1 MSKARAKELI
11 DLGDR
16 LFTAKETLDQ
26 LNQEIAE
33 QVFPSRADFTTTL
46 ELGDEYAAHL
56 DDSFPVLL
64 HRELSDSMSAML
76 RPKGKQ
82 WFRCTTLDDD
92 LDAEV
97 ENARYLEHVVKTM
110 WRKLYDA
117 RSKFIRATKEGD
129 RDYAA
134 FGMAVISV
142 EEAPKKR
149 DHLYMRS
156 HHLRDCAW
164 LENDIGEID
173 HLHRKEM
180 FTARRMKL
188 TFGEKHL
195 DDTIKRACEKEPMK
209 EFPVRVIVMPADE
222 YDYAGRDSGGD
233 GGRKGGRAKRLPFT
247 VCYVDVQ
254 NTKVL
259 REGGLPD
266 FPYVVPRWQTISG
279 SQYAFSPAAMTA
291 LPDARLAQMMAHIL
305 LEAGEKAVEPPM
317 IGTEEAVKEVN
328 IQSGAMSWIDYA
340 YDEKLGEAL
349 RPLRIEGDF
358 RTGFALRQDLRDL
371 LARAFF
377 IDRLKLPEATGK
389 MTAYEVSQRIEEHV
403 RNLLPLFEPIEVEYN
418 TRLLD
423 KTFSVLRNMG
433 LFPLE
438 EVPEALHHADVT
450 WAFESPLQE
459 AQSRLLVAK
468 GEETLSK
475 VFAAKQSG
483 FIAVDPVYS
492 DRIVKDVVR
501 GINGPATWR
510 KSAEEEQ
517 AEVEAMALAKKLEG
531 AAREIATAGEV
542 ATRAGQGLQALQGA
556 GVLPMPPPGGP
567 GGAQPGAAP
576 AAGGPATLPAGVP
589 GAPAQGQ
596 AGAWPLAA

>member
-1 MSKARAKELI
+1 MSKTRAKDLI

-16 LFTAKETLDQ
+16 LFTAKQQLDQ
-26 LNQEIAE
+26 LNQDIAE
-33 QVFPSRADFTTTL
+33 QIYPARADFTTTL
-46 ELGDEYAAHL
+46 NLGDEYSQHL

-76 RPKGKQ
+76 RPKGEA
-82 WFRCTTLDDD
+82 WFRCTTLDEEA
-92 LDAEV
+92 DAEV
-97 ENARYLEHVVKTM
+97 ENARFLEYIGNTM
-110 WRKLYDA
+110 RRKLYDT

-129 RDYAA
+129 RDYSA
-134 FGMAVISV
+134 FGMCVISV
-142 EEAPKKR
+142 EEAPRKR

-180 FTARRMKL
+180 YTARKMKL
-188 TFGEKHL
+188 AFGEKNLHES
-195 DDTIKRACEKEPMK
+195 IKRACEKEPNK
-209 EFPVRVIVMPADE
+209 EFQVRIVVMPRDE
-222 YDYAGRDSGGD
+222 YDYASDEKD
-233 GGRKGGRAKRLPFT
+233 GRKGSKRLPFT
-247 VCYVDVQ
+247 VCYIDVD
-254 NTKVL
+254 NCKIL

-291 LPDARLAQMMAHIL
+291 LPDARMAQMMAHIL

-328 IQSGAMSWIDYA
+328 IASGAMSWIDYA

-371 LARAFF
+371 LSRAFF
-377 IDRLKLPEATGK
+377 IDRLKLPEATK
-389 MTAYEVSQRIEEHV
+389 DMTAYEVSQRIEEHV

-423 KTFSVLRNMG
+423 KAFSVLRNMG
-433 LFPLE
+433 EFDWSLL
-438 EVPEALHHADVT
+438 PEGLQHADIT
-450 WAFESPLQE
+450 WAFESPLQK
-459 AQSRLLVAK
+459 AQARLLVQK

-483 FIAVDPVYS
+483 FITVDPVHPAK
-492 DRIVKDVVR
+492 IVKDVVR
-501 GINGPATWR
+501 GINGPSTWR
-510 KSAEEEQ
+510 KSDDEEAAEAEQ
-517 AEVEAMALAKKLEG
+517 LAMQQKLRETIAG
-531 AAREIATAGEV
+531 AAQEIAG
-542 ATRAGQGLQALQGA
+542 AGQVAEQVGKGAQALREG
-556 GVLPMPPPGGP
+556 GLLPQLPPPE
-567 GGAQPGAAP
+567 AQKALPPPRQAAP
-576 AAGGPATLPAGVP
+576 APVAYP
-589 GAPAQGQ
+589 
-596 AGAWPLAA
+596 